1 MLIVDILERSRYID
15 NIEASQKIVAQR
27 LNALKGDI
35 LRKLDDLN
43 QKLEAAE
50 KEYTD
55 YYKKYEEVLLMKEDA
70 EKRLEAAIRKSSDN
84 SEVE

>member
-1 MLIVDILERSRYID
+1 MTAEKANDIR
-15 NIEASQKIVAQR
+15 NINSARNIAVKK
-27 LNALKGDI
+27 LDALQGNI
-35 LRKLDDLN
+35 LRKLDELN